1 MRATT
6 FRLCCYA
13 LIAATAAALL
23 APAIAEA
30 LLHAHSTVAQAAP

>member
-23 APAIAEA
+23 APAIAEVF
-30 LLHAHSTVAQAAP
+30 LHAQTVACEARS